1 MSLLDL
7 IDTLDDRG
15 AEDAAS
21 DEQIHAVQSV
31 LTRALVQEHG
41 SPVSRS
47 LVREAGRLVADSW
60 PVGSELGALVLT
72 FAQSV

>member
-7 IDTLDDRG
+7 IDTLDQRG

-21 DEQIHAVQSV
+21 DDQIHAVRSV
-31 LTRALVQEHG
+31 LTRALAQEHE

-60 PVGSELGALVLT
+60 PVRSELGALVLT
-72 FAQSV
+72 FSQSA